1 MKGNI
6 IPPQHQKLRL
16 KYGSKYPIR
25 YSPLCLYHKQKN
37 LDDPLNPP
45 NLCVILF
52 YSLSKN
58 KNLER

>member
-25 YSPLCLYHKQKN
+25 YSPLCLYHKQN
-37 LDDPLNPP
+37 NP
-45 NLCVILF
+45 IAIYKQSF
-52 YSLSKN
+52 TQTSLH
-58 KNLER
+58 